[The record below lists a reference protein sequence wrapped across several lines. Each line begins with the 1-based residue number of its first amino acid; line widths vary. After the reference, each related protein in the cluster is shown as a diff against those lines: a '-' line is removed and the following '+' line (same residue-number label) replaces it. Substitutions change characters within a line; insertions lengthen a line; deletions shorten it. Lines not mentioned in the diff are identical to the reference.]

1 MSTNTPGK
9 NFVCLTGLPGAGK
22 TTLCERLI
30 ETGDF
35 QYFCRDQ
42 EMERI
47 EAEYDEE
54 GMGVLHD
61 RFGDMLNPNG
71 GYSTFSQYI
80 DGYTLQ
86 IPNNVGYGKE
96 VYTRM
101 NAEFNSLG
109 EKIKGVVPIFLGYV
123 KEVKAFIDEVSFPN
137 ISDSFEQFRSWLDF
151 LIKREDKPI
160 EFFKFTI
167 REDLRR
173 YLVSQLAIKRTVER
187 AVEYYSSGDKNV
199 LLDNHSLF
207 LRLARDFWRKFLAE
221 KMEIDPALLVLQAS
235 QQTLLDVAWE
245 RGGVDGPWVT
255 EMMRLIRAAQ
265 TIEPDEW
272 QAWKGLIIPVERT
285 VASDVSI
292 VRSMIAT
299 KVAEVYDE
307 GQAVEVGYTLGQN

>member
-1 MSTNTPGK
+1 M
-9 NFVCLTGLPGAGK
+9 
-22 TTLCERLI
+22 
-30 ETGDF
+30 
-35 QYFCRDQ
+35 
-42 EMERI
+42 
-47 EAEYDEE
+47 
-54 GMGVLHD
+54 
-61 RFGDMLNPNG
+61 
-71 GYSTFSQYI
+71 
-80 DGYTLQ
+80 
-86 IPNNVGYGKE
+86 
-96 VYTRM
+96 
-101 NAEFNSLG
+101 
-109 EKIKGVVPIFLGYV
+109 
-123 KEVKAFIDEVSFPN
+123 
-137 ISDSFEQFRSWLDF
+137 
-151 LIKREDKPI
+151 
-160 EFFKFTI
+160 
-167 REDLRR
+167 
-173 YLVSQLAIKRTVER
+173 VSQLAIKRTVER